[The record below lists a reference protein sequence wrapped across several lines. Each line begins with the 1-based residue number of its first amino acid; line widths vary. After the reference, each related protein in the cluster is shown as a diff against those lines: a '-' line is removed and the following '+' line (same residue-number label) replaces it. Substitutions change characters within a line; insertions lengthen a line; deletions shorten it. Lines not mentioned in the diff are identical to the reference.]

1 MMARYAWLGGLVLAI
16 VVVVGVIVAVNSDK
30 TKSLRIF
37 IWEEYIDPEV
47 FRIFEREFGAK
58 VIEDNY
64 GSNEDMRAK
73 LQAGGAVYDLVVPSD
88 YMVVLL
94 RKEGLLLPIDL
105 SRIPNLQYLGARFRD
120 PPYDPGHRYS
130 VPYQWGI
137 TGIGYNKRQVIP
149 PPTRWTDLFEPTR
162 IEPYKNRISMLNDMR
177 EVIAAAL
184 VALGLSPES
193 TDPQHLAQAQALLL
207 EQKPFLAKYDSE
219 SFEDSLA
226 SGETVLA
233 HGWSGE
239 IAMAQAQN
247 PDIAFVVPAEGT
259 FVFVDNWAIPKG
271 ARQKE
276 LAEAFMNF
284 VLRPEISAMIV
295 NHARYASVNEAARA
309 FIKPEILNGPS
320 YAWPEDTK
328 LWWLHDFDD
337 AGRLYE
343 RVWLELKGR

>member
-1 MMARYAWLGGLVLAI
+1 MMARYAWLGGLMLAI

-30 TKSLRIF
+30 TKTLRIF

-47 FRIFEREFGAK
+47 YRLFEREFEAK

-88 YMVVLL
+88 YMVTLL
-94 RKEGLLLPIDL
+94 RKDGLLLPIDR
-105 SRIPNLQYLGARFRD
+105 SRIPNLKHLAARFRD
-120 PPYDPGHRYS
+120 PPYDPGHRFS

-137 TGIGYNKRQVIP
+137 TGIGYSQSQVRP
-149 PPTRWTDLFEPTR
+149 PPARWADLFEPGW
-162 IEPYKNRISMLNDMR
+162 IEPYKNRISMLNDIR

-184 VALGLSPES
+184 VASGHSPDT

-207 EQKPFLAKYDSE
+207 RQKPFLAKYDSE
-219 SFEDSLA
+219 SCEDSLA

-233 HGWSGE
+233 QGWSGE
-239 IAMAQAQN
+239 IAMAQAQT
-247 PDIAFVVPAEGT
+247 PDIAFVVPAEGA

-271 ARQKE
+271 ARQKD
-276 LAEAFMNF
+276 LAEDFIDF
-284 VLRPEISAMIV
+284 VLRPEVSAMIV
-295 NHARYASVNEAARA
+295 NHARYASVNEAATPL
-309 FIKPEILNGPS
+309 IKPEILNGPS
-320 YAWPEDTK
+320 YYWPEGTK
-328 LWWLHDFDD
+328 LWWLNDFND

>member
-1 MMARYAWLGGLVLAI
+1 MMARYAWLGGLMVAI
-16 VVVVGVIVAVNSDK
+16 IVVVGVIVAVTSDK
-30 TKSLRIF
+30 TTTLRIF

-47 FRIFEREFGAK
+47 YRLFEGEFGAT
-58 VIEDNY
+58 VLEDNY

-88 YMVVLL
+88 YMVTLL

-105 SRIPNLQYLGARFRD
+105 SRIPNLQHLAARFRD

-137 TGIGYNKRQVIP
+137 TGIGYNKSQVIP
-149 PPTRWTDLFEPTR
+149 PPARWADLFEPAW
-162 IEPYKNRISMLNDMR
+162 IESYKNRISMLNDMR

-184 VALGLSPES
+184 IASGLSPES
-193 TDPQHLAQAQALLL
+193 TDPQHLAQVQALLL
-207 EQKPFLAKYDSE
+207 QQKPFLAKYDSE

-233 HGWSGE
+233 QGWSGE

-247 PDIAFVVPAEGT
+247 PDVAFVVPAEGT

-271 ARQKE
+271 TRQKA
-276 LAEAFMNF
+276 LAEEFINF
-284 VLRPEISAMIV
+284 VLRPKISAMIV
-295 NHARYASVNEAARA
+295 NHARYASVNEAATA
-309 FIKPEILNGPS
+309 FVEPDILGGPS
-320 YAWPEDTK
+320 YYWPEGTK
-328 LWWLHDFDD
+328 LWWLHDFAD

>member
-1 MMARYAWLGGLVLAI
+1 MARYAWLGSLVLAI

-30 TKSLRIF
+30 TKALRIF

-47 FRIFEREFGAK
+47 FRLFEREFGAK

-105 SRIPNLQYLGARFRD
+105 SRIPNLQYLGVRFRD

-137 TGIGYNKRQVIP
+137 TGIGYNKSQVIP
-149 PPTRWTDLFEPTR
+149 PPTHWSDLFAPAR

-184 VALGLSPES
+184 VASGHSPES

-207 EQKPFLAKYDSE
+207 QQKPFLAKYDSE

-233 HGWSGE
+233 QGWSGE

-276 LAEAFMNF
+276 LAEDFVNF

-295 NHARYASVNEAARA
+295 NHARYASVNEAAKV

-320 YAWPEDTK
+320 YYWPEGTK
-328 LWWLHDFDD
+328 LWWLHDFSD

>member
-1 MMARYAWLGGLVLAI
+1 MYQL
-16 VVVVGVIVAVNSDK
+16 
-30 TKSLRIF
+30 
-37 IWEEYIDPEV
+37 
-47 FRIFEREFGAK
+47 FEHEFGAK

-94 RKEGLLLPIDL
+94 RKEDLLLPIDL
-105 SRIPNLQYLGARFRD
+105 TRIPNLRYLGERFRD
-120 PPYDPGHRYS
+120 PPYDPGHHYS

-137 TGIGYNKRQVIP
+137 TGIGYNKSQVMP
-149 PPTRWTDLFEPTR
+149 PPARWADLFEPSW

-184 VALGLSPES
+184 VASGHSPES
-193 TDPQHLAQAQALLL
+193 SDPQHLAQAQALLL
-207 EQKPFLAKYDSE
+207 RQKPFLAKYDSE

-233 HGWSGE
+233 QGWSGE

-247 PDIAFVVPAEGT
+247 PDVAFVVPAEGT

-271 ARQKE
+271 AQQKE
-276 LAEAFMNF
+276 LAMEFMNF

-295 NHARYASVNEAARA
+295 NHARYASVNEAAKV

-320 YAWPEDTK
+320 YYWPEGTK
-328 LWWLHDFDD
+328 LWWLHDFSD

>member
-1 MMARYAWLGGLVLAI
+1 MARYAWLGGPVLAV
-16 VVVVGVIVAVNSDK
+16 VVVVGVMVAVNSDK
-30 TKSLRIF
+30 TKTLRIF

-47 FRIFEREFGAK
+47 YRLFEREFGAK

-88 YMVVLL
+88 YMVRLL
-94 RKEGLLLPIDL
+94 RQDGLLLPIDL
-105 SRIPNLQYLGARFRD
+105 SHMPNLKHLAARFRD
-120 PPYDPGHRYS
+120 PPYDPGHDYS

-137 TGIGYNKRQVIP
+137 TGIGYNKKLVHP
-149 PPTRWTDLFEPTR
+149 PPTQWADLFEPTR
-162 IEPYKNRISMLNDMR
+162 IEPYKHRISMLNDMR
-177 EVIAAAL
+177 EVIGAAL
-184 VALGLSPES
+184 VALGHSPET
-193 TDPQHLAQAQALLL
+193 TDPQHLAEAQALLL
-207 EQKPFLAKYDSE
+207 RQKPFLAKYDSE

-239 IAMAQAQN
+239 IAMAQSQN
-247 PDIAFVVPAEGT
+247 PDIAFVIPTEGT

-276 LAEAFMNF
+276 LAEDFINF

-295 NHARYASVNEAARA
+295 NHARYASVNDAARA
-309 FIKPEILNGPS
+309 LDQ
-320 YAWPEDTK
+320 A
-328 LWWLHDFDD
+328 
-337 AGRLYE
+337 
-343 RVWLELKGR
+343 

>member
-1 MMARYAWLGGLVLAI
+1 MARYAWLGSLVLAL

-30 TKSLRIF
+30 TKALRIF

-47 FRIFEREFGAK
+47 FRLFEREFGAK

-73 LQAGGAVYDLVVPSD
+73 LQAGGTVYDLVVPSD
-88 YMVVLL
+88 YMVMLL
-94 RKEGLLLPIDL
+94 RKDGLLLPIDL
-105 SRIPNLQYLGARFRD
+105 SRVPNLQYLEARFRD

-137 TGIGYNKRQVIP
+137 TGIGYNKSQVIP
-149 PPTRWTDLFEPTR
+149 PPTRWADLFEPVR

-184 VALGLSPES
+184 VASGHSPES
-193 TDPQHLAQAQALLL
+193 TDPQHLAQAQALLRR
-207 EQKPFLAKYDSE
+207 QKPFLAKYDSE

-226 SGETVLA
+226 AGETVLA
-233 HGWSGE
+233 QGWSGE

-247 PDIAFVVPAEGT
+247 PDIAFVVPADGT

-271 ARQKE
+271 SRQKE
-276 LAEAFMNF
+276 LAEDFMNF

-309 FIKPEILNGPS
+309 LIKPEILNGPS
-320 YAWPEDTK
+320 YSWPEDTK
-328 LWWLHDFDD
+328 LWWLHDFKD

>member
-1 MMARYAWLGGLVLAI
+1 MMARYAWLGGLVLAA
-16 VVVVGVIVAVNSDK
+16 VVVIGVMVAVNSDQTK
-30 TKSLRIF
+30 TLRIF

-47 FRIFEREFGAK
+47 FRLFEREFEAK

-73 LQAGGAVYDLVVPSD
+73 LQAGGALYDLVVPSD
-88 YMVVLL
+88 YMVTLL

-105 SRIPNLQYLGARFRD
+105 SRIPNLKHLAARFRD
-120 PPYDPGHRYS
+120 PPYDPGHRFS

-137 TGIGYNKRQVIP
+137 TGIGYSQSQVRP
-149 PPTRWTDLFEPTR
+149 PPVRWADLFEPGW
-162 IEPYKNRISMLNDMR
+162 IEPYKNRISMLNDIR

-184 VALGLSPES
+184 VASGHSPDT

-207 EQKPFLAKYDSE
+207 RQKPFLAKYDSE

-233 HGWSGE
+233 QGWSGE

-247 PDIAFVVPAEGT
+247 PDIGFVVPAEGA

-271 ARQKE
+271 ARQKD
-276 LAEAFMNF
+276 LAEDFINF
-284 VLRPEISAMIV
+284 VLRPEVSAMIV

-309 FIKPEILNGPS
+309 FVKPEILNGPS
-320 YAWPEDTK
+320 YFWPEDTK
-328 LWWLHDFDD
+328 LWWLHDFND

>member
-1 MMARYAWLGGLVLAI
+1 MMPRYAWLGGLVLAI
-16 VVVVGVIVAVNSDK
+16 VVVAGVIVAINADR
-30 TKSLRIF
+30 TRTLRIF

-47 FRIFEREFGAK
+47 YRLFEREFGAK

-73 LQAGGAVYDLVVPSD
+73 LQAGGTVYDLVVPSD
-88 YMVVLL
+88 YMVTLL

-105 SRIPNLQYLGARFRD
+105 SRVSNLNHLGARFRD

-137 TGIGYNKRQVIP
+137 TGIGYNKSRVMP
-149 PPTRWTDLFEPTR
+149 PPAGWADLFDPGR
-162 IEPYKNRISMLNDMR
+162 IEPHRNRISMLNDMR

-184 VALGLSPES
+184 VALGHSPET
-193 TDPQHLAQAQALLL
+193 TDPQHLAQAQSLLL
-207 EQKPFLAKYDSE
+207 QQKPFLAKYDSE

-233 HGWSGE
+233 QGWSGE
-239 IAMAQAQN
+239 IAMAQSQN
-247 PDIAFVVPAEGT
+247 PDVAFVIPAEGT
-259 FVFVDNWAIPKG
+259 FLFVDNWAIPKG

-276 LAEAFMNF
+276 LAEQFINF
-284 VLRPEISAMIV
+284 VLRPEVSAMIV
-295 NHARYASVNEAARA
+295 NHARYASVNEAAGSL
-309 FIKPEILNGPS
+309 IKPEILNGPS
-320 YAWPEDTK
+320 YYWPEGTK
-328 LWWLHDFDD
+328 LWWLNDFSD

>member
-1 MMARYAWLGGLVLAI
+1 MARYVWLGGVVLSI
-16 VVVVGVIVAVNSDK
+16 VVVVGVIVAINTDK
-30 TKSLRIF
+30 TQTLRIF

-47 FRIFEREFGAK
+47 YRLFEREFGAR

-88 YMVVLL
+88 YMVMLL
-94 RKEGLLLPIDL
+94 RRDDLLLPLEL

-120 PPYDPGHRYS
+120 PPYDPGHRFS

-137 TGIGYNKRQVIP
+137 TGIGYNKGRVMP
-149 PPTRWTDLFEPTR
+149 PPTGWADLFEPAW

-184 VALGLSPES
+184 VALGRSPE
-193 TDPQHLAQAQALLL
+193 TADPQHLTQAQALLQR
-207 EQKPFLAKYDSE
+207 QKPFLAKYDSE

-233 HGWSGE
+233 QGWSGE

-247 PDIAFVVPAEGT
+247 PNIAFVIPAEGT
-259 FVFVDNWAIPKG
+259 FVFVDNWVIPKG
-271 ARQKE
+271 SRQKA
-276 LAEAFMNF
+276 LAEDFMNF

-295 NHARYASVNEAARA
+295 NHARYASVNEAARPL
-309 FIKPEILNGPS
+309 IKPEILDGPS
-320 YAWPEDTK
+320 YYWPEGIN

-337 AGRLYE
+337 TGRLYE

>member
-1 MMARYAWLGGLVLAI
+1 MMARYVWLGGLVLAI
-16 VVVVGVIVAVNSDK
+16 GVVVGVIVAVNSDK

-47 FRIFEREFGAK
+47 FRLFEREFGAK

-88 YMVVLL
+88 YMVMLL

-105 SRIPNLQYLGARFRD
+105 SHIPNLQYLGARFRD

-137 TGIGYNKRQVIP
+137 TGIGYNKSQVIP
-149 PPTRWTDLFEPTR
+149 PPTRWADLFEPAR
-162 IEPYKNRISMLNDMR
+162 VEPYKNRISMLNDMR

-184 VALGLSPES
+184 VASGHSPES

-207 EQKPFLAKYDSE
+207 QQKPFLAKYDSE

-233 HGWSGE
+233 QGWSGE

-247 PDIAFVVPAEGT
+247 PDIAFVVPTDGT

-271 ARQKE
+271 AQQKE
-276 LAEAFMNF
+276 LAEDFMNF
-284 VLRPEISAMIV
+284 VLRPQISAMIV

-309 FIKPEILNGPS
+309 LIKPEILNGPS
-320 YAWPEDTK
+320 YSWPEDTK
-328 LWWLHDFDD
+328 LWWLHDFND

>member
-1 MMARYAWLGGLVLAI
+1 MARYAWLGGLVLAI
-16 VVVVGVIVAVNSDK
+16 IVAVGVIVAINSDTTK
-30 TKSLRIF
+30 TLRIF
-37 IWEEYIDPEV
+37 IWEEYIDPAV
-47 FRIFEREFGAK
+47 YTLFEREFGAK

-88 YMVVLL
+88 YMVRLL
-94 RKEGLLLPIDL
+94 RQDGLLLPIDL
-105 SRIPNLQYLGARFRD
+105 SHIPNLAHLATRFRD
-120 PPYDPGHRYS
+120 PPYDPGHGYS

-137 TGIGYNKRQVIP
+137 TGIGYNQKLVQP
-149 PPTRWTDLFEPTR
+149 PPTRWADLFEPAKL
-162 IEPYKNRISMLNDMR
+162 ESYKHRISMLNDMR
-177 EVIAAAL
+177 EVIGAAL
-184 VALGLSPES
+184 VALGHAPDTTE
-193 TDPQHLAQAQALLL
+193 PQHLAEAQALLL
-207 EQKPFLAKYDSE
+207 RQKPFLAKYDSE

-239 IAMAQAQN
+239 LAMAQSQN
-247 PDIAFVVPAEGT
+247 PDIAFVIPAEGT

-276 LAEAFMNF
+276 LAEAFINF
-284 VLRPEISAMIV
+284 VLRPEISAVIV
-295 NHARYASVNEAARA
+295 DHARYASVNDDARSM
-309 FIKPEILNGPS
+309 IKPEILQGPS
-320 YAWPEDTK
+320 YAWPEGAK
-328 LWWLHDFDD
+328 VWWLNDFGGD

>member
-1 MMARYAWLGGLVLAI
+1 MMARYVWLGGLVLAI
-16 VVVVGVIVAVNSDK
+16 GVVVGVIVAVNSDK

-47 FRIFEREFGAK
+47 FRLFEREFGAK

-88 YMVVLL
+88 YMVMLL

-105 SRIPNLQYLGARFRD
+105 SHIPNLQYLGARFRD

-137 TGIGYNKRQVIP
+137 TGIGYNKSQVIP
-149 PPTRWTDLFEPTR
+149 PPTRWADLFEPAR
-162 IEPYKNRISMLNDMR
+162 VEPYKNRISMLNDMR

-184 VALGLSPES
+184 VASGHSPES

-207 EQKPFLAKYDSE
+207 QQKPFLAKYDSE

-233 HGWSGE
+233 QGWSGE

-247 PDIAFVVPAEGT
+247 PDIAFVVPTDGT

-271 ARQKE
+271 AQQKE
-276 LAEAFMNF
+276 LAEDFMNF
-284 VLRPEISAMIV
+284 VLRPQISAMIV

-320 YAWPEDTK
+320 YSWPEDTK
-328 LWWLHDFDD
+328 LWWLHDFND

>member
-1 MMARYAWLGGLVLAI
+1 MARYAWLGGVALVI
-16 VVVVGVIVAVNSDK
+16 VIVVGVFMAVNSDK
-30 TKSLRIF
+30 TKTLRIF

-47 FRIFEREFGAK
+47 FRLFEREFGAK

-88 YMVVLL
+88 YMVTLL
-94 RKEGLLLPIDL
+94 KKDGLLLPIDL
-105 SRIPNLQYLGARFRD
+105 SRVPNLQYAGVRFRD

-137 TGIGYNKRQVIP
+137 TGIGYHKSQVIP
-149 PPTRWTDLFEPTR
+149 PPTRWADLFEPAW
-162 IEPYKNRISMLNDMR
+162 IEPYKHRISMLNDMR

-184 VALGLSPES
+184 VALGHSPES

-207 EQKPFLAKYDSE
+207 QQKPFLAKYDSE

-233 HGWSGE
+233 QGWSGE
-239 IAMAQAQN
+239 LAMAQAQT

-259 FVFVDNWAIPKG
+259 FVFVDNWVIPKG
-271 ARQKE
+271 ARQRE
-276 LAEAFMNF
+276 LAEDFMNF

-320 YAWPEDTK
+320 YVWPEGTK
-328 LWWLHDFDD
+328 LWWLHDFSD

>member
-1 MMARYAWLGGLVLAI
+1 
-16 VVVVGVIVAVNSDK
+16 
-30 TKSLRIF
+30 
-37 IWEEYIDPEV
+37 
-47 FRIFEREFGAK
+47 
-58 VIEDNY
+58 
-64 GSNEDMRAK
+64 MRAK

-88 YMVVLL
+88 YMVTLL
-94 RKEGLLLPIDL
+94 RNEGLLLPIDL
-105 SRIPNLQYLGARFRD
+105 SHIPNLRYLGARFRD

-137 TGIGYNKRQVIP
+137 TGIGYNKSQVIP
-149 PPTRWTDLFEPTR
+149 PPTRWSDLFEPTW

-184 VALGLSPES
+184 VASGHSPES

-207 EQKPFLAKYDSE
+207 RQKPFLAKYDSE

-226 SGETVLA
+226 AGETVLA
-233 HGWSGE
+233 QGWSGE

-247 PDIAFVVPAEGT
+247 PDIAFVVPADGT

-276 LAEAFMNF
+276 LAEDFMNF

-309 FIKPEILNGPS
+309 FINPEILNGPS
-320 YAWPEDTK
+320 YSWPEDTK
-328 LWWLHDFDD
+328 LWWLHDFND
-337 AGRLYE
+337 AGRLHE

>member
-1 MMARYAWLGGLVLAI
+1 MARYARLGGLGLAI
-16 VVVVGVIVAVNSDK
+16 LVVVGVIVVLNSNK
-30 TKSLRIF
+30 AKSLRIF

-47 FRIFEREFGAK
+47 YQLFEHEFGAK

-94 RKEGLLLPIDL
+94 RKEDLLLPIDL
-105 SRIPNLQYLGARFRD
+105 TRIPNLRYLGERFRD
-120 PPYDPGHRYS
+120 PPYDPGHHYS

-137 TGIGYNKRQVIP
+137 TGIGYNKSQVMP
-149 PPTRWTDLFEPTR
+149 PPARWADLFEPAW

-184 VALGLSPES
+184 VASGRSPES
-193 TDPQHLAQAQALLL
+193 SDPQHLVHAQALLL
-207 EQKPFLAKYDSE
+207 RQKPFLAKYDSE

-233 HGWSGE
+233 QGWSGE

-247 PDIAFVVPAEGT
+247 PDVAFVVPAEGT

-271 ARQKE
+271 AQQKE
-276 LAEAFMNF
+276 LAMEFMNF

-295 NHARYASVNEAARA
+295 NHARYASVNEAAKV

-320 YAWPEDTK
+320 YYWPESTK
-328 LWWLHDFDD
+328 LWWLHDFSD

>member
-1 MMARYAWLGGLVLAI
+1 MRSDAWLAGLVLA
-16 VVVVGVIVAVNSDK
+16 VAVAVGVLVAINSNMTK
-30 TKSLRIF
+30 TLRIF

-47 FRIFEREFGAK
+47 YRLFEKEFAAK

-88 YMVVLL
+88 YMVTLL
-94 RKEGLLLPIDL
+94 RKDGLLLPIDL
-105 SRIPNLQYLGARFRD
+105 SRIPNLIYLGSRFRD

-137 TGIGYNKRQVIP
+137 TGIGYNKRQVNP
-149 PPTRWTDLFEPTR
+149 PPTRWADLFEPAWL
-162 IEPYKNRISMLNDMR
+162 EPYRQRISMLNDMR
-177 EVIAAAL
+177 EVIGAAL
-184 VALGLSPES
+184 VASGHSPE
-193 TDPQHLAQAQALLL
+193 TADPQHLAEAQALLL
-207 EQKPFLAKYDSE
+207 RQKPFLAKYDSE

-239 IAMAQAQN
+239 IAMAQSQN
-247 PDIAFVVPAEGT
+247 PDIAFAIPAEGA

-276 LAEAFMNF
+276 LAEEFINF

-295 NHARYASVNEAARA
+295 NHAKYASVNEAAKPL
-309 FIKPEILNGPS
+309 IKPEILNGPS
-320 YAWPEDTK
+320 YYWPEGTK
-328 LWWLHDFDD
+328 LWWLKDFDD